1 MRDIRII
8 HPSET
13 EIDVASGAM
22 TRIAGVSKNLTG
34 AEGIHLAVAT
44 IPVGCGSDPHIHT
57 NCESAIYILS
67 GQGRFLV
74 GEDLWET
81 LEFGPGDYLYIPA
94 GAPHQPINDGGE
106 PVQMVV
112 ARNTPVEIVEP
123 YPARKARAG

>member
-1 MRDIRII
+1 MKDIRII

-57 NCESAIYILS
+57 NCESAIYVVD
-67 GQGRFLV
+67 RFAFDAPKTARSRAA
-74 GEDLWET
+74 E
-81 LEFGPGDYLYIPA
+81 PA
-94 GAPHQPINDGGE
+94 GC
-106 PVQMVV
+106 
-112 ARNTPVEIVEP
+112 
-123 YPARKARAG
+123 